1 MGTRQTPGSVGL
13 AQRGDGLG
21 GKFAGVE
28 GAVMV
33 KQVDSETITE
43 VLRIRHAV
51 DSVGAPAHIDEGET
65 HPWVALL
72 QGFAHQDVIDSVW
85 MHYTR
90 ESPRGVADGCNCFGT
105 LARANAAFPP
115 TPTAHTP
122 RPPPTR
128 RDLDL
133 HIPSSPARCRF
144 LLRCVLRDSATVSLE
159 YTHPYSRGR
168 RAITCV

>member
-1 MGTRQTPGSVGL
+1 
-13 AQRGDGLG
+13 
-21 GKFAGVE
+21 
-28 GAVMV
+28 MV

-122 RPPPTR
+122 RPPRPGPAHSQQPRPVQILAQVRLTGQ
-128 RDLDL
+128 RDRQSGV
-133 HIPSSPARCRF
+133 HPSIQ
-144 LLRCVLRDSATVSLE
+144 
-159 YTHPYSRGR
+159 SR
-168 RAITCV
+168 